1 VPPRLQTD
9 PGAAGQTLLS
19 GQSFLFHDGSIM
31 GPESSLHI
39 FWYAKMRMLEAARG
53 PSCTIMVYT
62 GATMAMAKR
71 AQIKSARA
79 KYVRRSVT
87 LPPKIARQVETL
99 ARQRALSD
107 NRVLVELIEQGIE
120 AQRQKEKAFFQL
132 AERFRA
138 ASDPEQVK
146 QLGDQ
151 LGRFVF
157 GE

>member
-1 VPPRLQTD
+1 
-9 PGAAGQTLLS
+9 
-19 GQSFLFHDGSIM
+19 
-31 GPESSLHI
+31 
-39 FWYAKMRMLEAARG
+39 
-53 PSCTIMVYT
+53 MVYT
-62 GATMAMAKR
+62 GATMPTAKR
-71 AQIKSARA
+71 AQAKSTRA
-79 KYVRRSVT
+79 KHVRRSVT

-99 ARQRALSD
+99 ARQRDLSD

-120 AQRQKEKAFFQL
+120 AQQQKEKAFFQL

>member
-1 VPPRLQTD
+1 MQVGGPFKPLF
-9 PGAAGQTLLS
+9 GLS
-19 GQSFLFHDGSIM
+19 GTL
-31 GPESSLHI
+31 P
-39 FWYAKMRMLEAARG
+39 
-53 PSCTIMVYT
+53 CTKMVYT
-62 GATMAMAKR
+62 GAAMPTAKR
-71 AQIKSARA
+71 AHAKSIRA
-79 KYVRRSVT
+79 KHVRRSVT

-99 ARQRALSD
+99 ARQRDLSD

-120 AQRQKEKAFFQL
+120 AQQQKEKAFFQL